1 MDVIFVLMQ
10 KNHQFIP
17 LAERMRPK
25 KLETFYGQKH
35 LIAPGKPLYNLI
47 QQKKIVSLILWGPP
61 GTGKT
66 TFVFLLARLLEKKL
80 FTLNAVQ
87 SGLKE
92 LREILEQ
99 ATYFEQPL
107 LFIDEIHRFNKS
119 QQDALLH
126 AVEKGIIILIGATT
140 ENPSF
145 EINPALLSRCHLYT
159 FQSLSMEEIQDILL
173 QACKND
179 EYLKEKSFVF
189 EEWEAVYAYSGG
201 DARKALNILELFDQS
216 FSESPIVIN
225 NENVKSVLQT
235 HWGVYD
241 KKGENHYDTISAFI
255 KSIRGSDPNAAVF
268 WLAKMLI
275 SGEDPLFIAR
285 RMIIL
290 ASEDIGNANPNA
302 LLLANACF
310 DAVHKIGMPEARII
324 LSQTATYLATSL
336 KSNAAYLAIED
347 AMQFLKQNPHHSV
360 PLHLRN
366 APTNTMKKLNYGTGY
381 KYSHDYEIFDTE
393 GNQDFL
399 PSGMQKTIFYRP
411 KNIGKESEILQ
422 FLKKKWRD
430 YYSYE

>member
-1 MDVIFVLMQ
+1 MQ
-10 KNHQFIP
+10 MHSAQQFIP

-25 KLETFYGQKH
+25 TLENFYGQKH
-35 LIAPGKPLYNLI
+35 LIAPGKSLYNLI
-47 QQKKIVSLILWGPP
+47 QQKKLVSFILWGPP

-66 TFVFLLARLLEKKL
+66 TFVQILAHHLQKPL
-80 FTLNAVQ
+80 FSLNAVQ

-99 ATYFEQPL
+99 AKYYEQPI

-145 EINPALLSRCHLYT
+145 EVISALLSRCHVYV
-159 FQSLSMEEIQDILL
+159 FQTLTLEEIQSIIL
-173 QACKND
+173 QALQND
-179 EYLKEKSFVF
+179 ELLKSKNFQIQ
-189 EEWEAVYAYSGG
+189 EWEALYAYSGG
-201 DARKALNILELFDQS
+201 DARKALNIIELFY
-216 FSESPIVIN
+216 
-225 NENVKSVLQT
+225 QT
-235 HWGVYD
+235 SSKEIILIDNQKVQELLHQNIGLYD
-241 KKGENHYDTISAFI
+241 KNGENHYDVISAFI

-268 WLAKMLI
+268 WLAKMLVA
-275 SGEDPLFIAR
+275 GEDPLFIAR

-310 DAVHKIGMPEARII
+310 DAVHKMGMPEARII

-336 KSNAAYLAIED
+336 KSNAAYTAINE
-347 AMQFLKQNPHHSV
+347 AIAYIQKNPHHSV

-366 APTNTMKKLNYGTGY
+366 APTSLMKNLNYSMGY
-381 KYSHDYEIFDTE
+381 KYSHDYETFDTE

-399 PSGMQKTIFYRP
+399 PSGVQKTIFYRP

-422 FLKKKWRD
+422 FLKKKWKD

>member
-1 MDVIFVLMQ
+1 MKTNNTFP
-10 KNHQFIP
+10 P
-17 LAERMRPK
+17 LAERMRPQS
-25 KLETFYGQKH
+25 LETFYGQKH
-35 LIAPGKPLYNLI
+35 LIAQGKPLYNLI
-47 QQKKIVSLILWGPP
+47 YHKKLVSFILWGPP

-66 TFVFLLARLLEKKL
+66 TFVNILTHQLQKKL
-80 FTLNAVQ
+80 FSLNAVQ
-87 SGLKE
+87 SGVKD

-99 ATYFEQPL
+99 AKYYEQPI

-126 AVEKGIIILIGATT
+126 AVEKGTIILIGATT

-145 EINPALLSRCHLYT
+145 EVISALLSRCHVYVFLPLT
-159 FQSLSMEEIQDILL
+159 IEEIQSIIL
-173 QACKND
+173 QALQND
-179 EYLKEKSFVF
+179 ELLKQKNFQIQ
-189 EEWEAVYAYSGG
+189 EWEALYTYSGG
-201 DARKALNILELFDQS
+201 DARKALNIIELFYQTS
-216 FSESPIVIN
+216 SEETILIDNQKVQHLLHQNIG
-225 NENVKSVLQT
+225 L
-235 HWGVYD
+235 YD
-241 KKGENHYDTISAFI
+241 KNGENHYDVISAFI

-268 WLAKMLI
+268 WLAKMLV

-336 KSNAAYLAIED
+336 KSNAAYTAIED
-347 AMQFLKQNPHHSV
+347 AIAYIQKNPHHSV

-366 APTNTMKKLNYGTGY
+366 APTQLMKKLNYSSGY
-381 KYSHDYEIFDTE
+381 KYSHDYEIFDSE

-399 PSGMQKTIFYRP
+399 PSGLEKRIFYLP
-411 KNIGKESEILQ
+411 KNIGKEAEILQ
-422 FLKKKWRD
+422 FLKKKWKN
-430 YYSYE
+430 YYPYE